1 MTMINEDCRDWS
13 PLYEFIDSASYP
25 EVKGKCYLCYL
36 QNCLKSKDLKRTS
49 IITKKLSFFI
59 REFVIFESTSL
70 QEAMF
75 DCSRH
80 VEAGQANFSV
90 SEIALL

>member
-1 MTMINEDCRDWS
+1 MKIAEIGLHFMSLLTLQAIQWS
-13 PLYEFIDSASYP
+13 KESVIFA
-25 EVKGKCYLCYL
+25 
-36 QNCLKSKDLKRTS
+36 KSKDLKRTS

-75 DCSRH
+75 
-80 VEAGQANFSV
+80 
-90 SEIALL
+90 

>member
-1 MTMINEDCRDWS
+1 MINEDCREWS
-13 PLYEFIDSASYP
+13 PLYEFIDSTSYP
-25 EVKGKCYLCYL
+25 AAKGKCYLCYL

-59 REFVIFESTSL
+59 RDFVIFETNSL

-75 DCSRH
+75 ECSRH
-80 VEAGQANFSV
+80 VEAGRANFSV